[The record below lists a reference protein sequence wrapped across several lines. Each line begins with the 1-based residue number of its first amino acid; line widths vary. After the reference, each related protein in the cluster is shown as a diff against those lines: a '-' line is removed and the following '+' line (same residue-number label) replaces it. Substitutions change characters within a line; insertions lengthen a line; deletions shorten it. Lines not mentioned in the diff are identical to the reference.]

1 METVLVEKE
10 NIEDVVKVLQHGHV
24 VAFPTETV
32 FGLGVKF
39 GSLEY
44 LEKIYELKKRDH
56 SKAVTLMVAK
66 REDIEQYAYVDE
78 KTKKVINAFMPG
90 MITLILKKKDLIDD
104 SYTAG
109 LKTIGIRIPD
119 DPFVLQLL
127 EKVGP
132 MLVTS
137 ANISGTPALL
147 NDQEVY
153 ETFQGRIPLIVKGK
167 CVNNL
172 ASTVVQ
178 VYEEVKILRQGLISQ
193 EMIEEVLK

>member
-1 METVLVEKE
+1 METVLVEKV
-10 NIEDVVKVLQHGHV
+10 NIEDVVSMLQHGEV

-39 GSLEY
+39 GSFEY

-56 SKAVTLMVAK
+56 SKAVTLMVPRK
-66 REDIEQYAYVDE
+66 EDIEQYAYVDE

-90 MITLILKKKDLIDD
+90 MITLILKKKDLVDD

-119 DPFVLQLL
+119 DPFVLKLL

-137 ANISGTPALL
+137 ANMSGTPALL

-153 ETFQGRIPLIVKGK
+153 QVFKGKIPLIVKVK

-178 VYEEVKILRQGLISQ
+178 VDEEIKILRQGLISQ
-193 EMIEEVLK
+193 EMIEEVLG

>member
-1 METVLVEKE
+1 METVLVEKV
-10 NIEDVVKVLQHGHV
+10 NIEDVVSMLQHGEV

-56 SKAVTLMVAK
+56 SKAVTLMVPRK
-66 REDIEQYAYVDE
+66 EDIEQYAYVDD

-90 MITLILKKKDLIDD
+90 MITLILKKKDLVDD

-119 DPFVLQLL
+119 DPFVLKLL

-137 ANISGTPALL
+137 ANMSGTPALL

-153 ETFQGRIPLIVKGK
+153 QVFKGKIPLIVKGK

-178 VYEEVKILRQGLISQ
+178 VDEEIKILRQGLISQ
-193 EMIEEVLK
+193 EMIEEVLG

>member
-1 METVLVEKE
+1 METVLVEKV
-10 NIEDVVKVLQHGHV
+10 NIEDVVSMLQHGEV

-39 GSLEY
+39 GSFEY

-56 SKAVTLMVAK
+56 SKAVTLMVPRK
-66 REDIEQYAYVDE
+66 EDIEQYAYVDD

-90 MITLILKKKDLIDD
+90 MITLILKKKDLVDD

-119 DPFVLQLL
+119 DPFVLKLL

-137 ANISGTPALL
+137 ANMSGTPALL

-153 ETFQGRIPLIVKGK
+153 QVFKGKIPLIVKGK

-178 VYEEVKILRQGLISQ
+178 VDEEIKILRQGLISQ
-193 EMIEEVLK
+193 EMIEEVL

>member
-1 METVLVEKE
+1 M
-10 NIEDVVKVLQHGHV
+10 
-24 VAFPTETV
+24 
-32 FGLGVKF
+32 
-39 GSLEY
+39 
-44 LEKIYELKKRDH
+44 
-56 SKAVTLMVAK
+56 
-66 REDIEQYAYVDE
+66 
-78 KTKKVINAFMPG
+78 
-90 MITLILKKKDLIDD
+90 KKKDLVDD

-119 DPFVLQLL
+119 DPFVLKLL

-137 ANISGTPALL
+137 ANMSGTPALL

-153 ETFQGRIPLIVKGK
+153 QVFKGKIPLIVKGK

-178 VYEEVKILRQGLISQ
+178 VDEEIKILRQGLISQ
-193 EMIEEVLK
+193 EMIEEVLG

>member
-1 METVLVEKE
+1 METVLVEKV
-10 NIEDVVKVLQHGHV
+10 NIEDVVSMLQHGEV

-39 GSLEY
+39 GSFEY

-56 SKAVTLMVAK
+56 SKAVTLMVPRK
-66 REDIEQYAYVDE
+66 EDIEQYAYVDD

-90 MITLILKKKDLIDD
+90 MITLILKKKDLVDD

-119 DPFVLQLL
+119 DPFVLKLL

-137 ANISGTPALL
+137 ANMSGTPALL

-153 ETFQGRIPLIVKGK
+153 QVFKGKIPLIVKGK

-178 VYEEVKILRQGLISQ
+178 VDEEVKILRQGLISQ
-193 EMIEEVLK
+193 EMIEEVLG

>member
-10 NIEDVVKVLQHGHV
+10 NIEDVVKVLQHGQV

-39 GSLEY
+39 GPFEY

-56 SKAVTLMVAK
+56 SKAVTLMVPRK
-66 REDIEQYAYVDE
+66 EDIEQYAYVDD

-90 MITLILKKKDLIDD
+90 MITLILKKKDLVDD

-119 DPFVLQLL
+119 DPFVLKLL

-137 ANISGTPALL
+137 ANMSGTPALL

-153 ETFQGRIPLIVKGK
+153 QVFKGKIPLIVKEK

-178 VYEEVKILRQGLISQ
+178 VDEEIKILRQGLISQ
-193 EMIEEVLK
+193 EMIEEVL

>member
-1 METVLVEKE
+1 METVLVEKV
-10 NIEDVVKVLQHGHV
+10 NIEDVVSMLQHGEV

-39 GSLEY
+39 GPFEY

-56 SKAVTLMVAK
+56 SKAVTLMVPRK
-66 REDIEQYAYVDE
+66 EDIEQYAYVDD

-90 MITLILKKKDLIDD
+90 MITLILKKKDLVDD

-119 DPFVLQLL
+119 DPFVLKLL

-137 ANISGTPALL
+137 ANMSGTPALL

-153 ETFQGRIPLIVKGK
+153 QVFKGKIPLIVKGK

-178 VYEEVKILRQGLISQ
+178 VDEEIKILRQGLISQ
-193 EMIEEVLK
+193 EMIEEVLG

>member
-1 METVLVEKE
+1 METVLVEKV
-10 NIEDVVKVLQHGHV
+10 NIEDVVSMLQHGEV

-39 GSLEY
+39 GSFEY

-56 SKAVTLMVAK
+56 SKAVTLMVPRK
-66 REDIEQYAYVDE
+66 EDIEQYAYVDD

-90 MITLILKKKDLIDD
+90 MITLILKKKDLVDD

-119 DPFVLQLL
+119 DPFVLKLL

-137 ANISGTPALL
+137 ANMSGTPALL

-153 ETFQGRIPLIVKGK
+153 QVFKGKIPLIVKGK

-178 VYEEVKILRQGLISQ
+178 VDEEIKILRQGLISQ
-193 EMIEEVLK
+193 EMIEEVLG